1 MNKSTLAKMVALGF
15 ASSAG
20 MAFAQS
26 SLTLYGNFDVAI
38 DNVHKGQGY
47 IGDNTY
53 LTQTIPTLAGLGV
66 LKAGGSLADATAAQ
80 AAAAAKLRAAYANP
94 STLNRVTQSISSQNA
109 IGVKGVEDMGGG
121 YKGNFVLEGQFASDT
136 GAQSGQDNRMWG
148 RQAYAGLTTPFGEIR
163 AGRQYAPMFYTFALS
178 TVEILGASDLMGF
191 GLVVNSLQNRQ
202 DNQISYWIRNGGLT
216 ASVAYSPNAGVDKY
230 ISSAR
235 NGVASGSANGQ
246 IIGAINAGAETT
258 GAQGRGQS
266 LGFFANYAVDSS
278 LNVTGAYHT
287 NKFGD
292 ASVVDASTALP
303 LVALDRY
310 YSIALGSKYKAPS
323 TGTVFGIN
331 YLYSKFK
338 NDATSNVDSIQM
350 NTVAF
355 GVKHPID
362 QFAVGFEGAYSQF
375 TNFTKGKD
383 FALMFSGD
391 YNFSKRTRL
400 YTRFGMLK
408 DLRGKPANLDTTT
421 LPVVGAVTPA
431 VTGGPVPI
439 LTGFGSTELPFF
451 AGGGANID
459 STSRVFSIGV
469 RHEF

>member
-1 MNKSTLAKMVALGF
+1 MQKNVLSNMIALGL
-15 ASSAG
+15 AMGAG
-20 MAFAQS
+20 AACAQS
-26 SLTLYGNFDVAI
+26 SITLYGNFDIAV
-38 DNVHKGQGY
+38 DSVHKGQGY
-47 IGDNTY
+47 IGDNSY
-53 LTQTIPTLAGLGV
+53 LSTVVPGLVTAAVTATSG
-66 LKAGGSLADATAAQ
+66 ATAG
-80 AAAAAKLRAAYANP
+80 AAAGATASARLKAAYANP
-94 STLNRVTQSISSQNA
+94 STLTRVTQSISSQNSF
-109 IGVKGVEDMGGG
+109 GVKGVEDIGAG

-148 RQAYAGLTTPFGEIR
+148 RQAYVGLTTPYGEVR
-163 AGRQYAPMFYTFALS
+163 AGRQYAPMFYTYALS

-202 DNQISYWIRNGGLT
+202 DNQISYWLKQGGLT

-230 ISSAR
+230 ISSGR
-235 NGVASGSANGQ
+235 NGVAAGTSTGQ
-246 IIGAINAGAETT
+246 IIGAINAGTEASNT
-258 GAQGRGQS
+258 QGRGQS
-266 LGFFANYAVDSS
+266 FGLFANYAVDSS
-278 LNVTGAYHT
+278 LNVSAGYHT

-292 ASVVDASTALP
+292 ASVVDATTGLP

-310 YSIALGSKYKAPS
+310 QSIALGSKYTVPT
-323 TGTVFGIN
+323 TGTVLGVN

-338 NDATSNVDSIQM
+338 NDASSNVDSIQL
-350 NTVAF
+350 NVVSF
-355 GVKHPID
+355 GFKHPID
-362 QFAVGFEGAYSQF
+362 QFAVGMEGAYAQF

-391 YNFSKRTRL
+391 YKFSKRTKV

-408 DLRGKPANLDTTT
+408 DLRGQATNLDST
-421 LPVVGAVTPA
+421 AVTGFGTITPA

-459 STSRVFSIGV
+459 ATSRVFAIGI